1 VRRAVCIFALVSA
14 ALASGYLVE
23 AWRLPWGGPDSPGPA
38 VYPLLIGP
46 LWLLVSLALLVQHW
60 RRKDF
65 SPAGFPRGRDLARM
79 LGVPLIT
86 AVYIALLSPLG
97 YLVSTVVL
105 MLTSLPVFGLA
116 NWRRVVLFSVLVAAG
131 TYLVFSRLL
140 LVPLPRGD
148 WFP

>member
-1 VRRAVCIFALVSA
+1 
-14 ALASGYLVE
+14 
-23 AWRLPWGGPDSPGPA
+23 
-38 VYPLLIGP
+38 
-46 LWLLVSLALLVQHW
+46 
-60 RRKDF
+60 
-65 SPAGFPRGRDLARM
+65 M